1 MIRKI
6 VITLLMM
13 LLFSMVAEAQ
23 SKTKRSINYNRYNK
37 TRYYNTRNSLVHRR
51 YQKASKRYFFKYTMS
66 KAWHNT
72 RRYSSSKYYRPS
84 SSRYYKRRK

>member
-1 MIRKI
+1 MMI
-6 VITLLMM
+6 
-13 LLFSMVAEAQ
+13 LFSVTAEAQ
-23 SKTKRSINYNRYNK
+23 SKRGRRINYNRYSTTK
-37 TRYYNTRNSLVHRR
+37 CYNNRNSLVHRR